1 MLGAEEVYATM
12 YFLQLVSHVHK
23 LYFYFLIGIQS
34 VNFATVE
41 LCWRL
46 NEFFH
51 LTKRPQKNSAQP
63 SRRID

>member
-1 MLGAEEVYATM
+1 MQQCI
-12 YFLQLVSHVHK
+12 FLQLVSHVHK

-51 LTKRPQKNSAQP
+51 LTKRPQKAFKV
-63 SRRID
+63 